1 MKKLLP
7 LLVIAVLFAAGCA
20 SSALK
25 KESEYIAFEYE
36 AMTRGAYKKVIVKQD
51 TVITISNRS
60 AAPVTKTLKKGDWN
74 ELLAELSKV
83 DLDKISELKPPS
95 TRSHVDAAL
104 AASLKVIKKDKTYQ
118 SSGFDHGNPP
128 AEIKELVEE
137 ILQVSALENKLYK

>member
-7 LLVIAVLFAAGCA
+7 LLVITLLFAAGCA

-51 TVITISNRS
+51 TVITLNSRDT
-60 AAPVTKTLKKGDWN
+60 APITTGLKKGDWN
-74 ELLAELSKV
+74 KLLSALQKV

-104 AASLKVIKKDKTYQ
+104 AANLKVIRKDKTYQ
-118 SSGFDHGNPP
+118 SNGFDHGNPP
-128 AEIKELVEE
+128 AEIKVLVEE
-137 ILQVSALENKLYK
+137 ILAVSALENK

>member
-7 LLVIAVLFAAGCA
+7 LLVITMLFAAGCA

-51 TVITISNRS
+51 TVITITGRD
-60 AAPVTKTLKKGDWN
+60 AMPITTGLKKGDWN
-74 ELLAELSKV
+74 ELLAELAKV

-104 AASLKVIKKDKTYQ
+104 AANLKVIRKNKTYQ
-118 SSGFDHGNPP
+118 SNGFDHGNPP

-137 ILQVSALENKLYK
+137 ILEVSALENKLYK

>member
-1 MKKLLP
+1 MKKLLS
-7 LLVIAVLFAAGCA
+7 LLVVTVLFAAGCA
-20 SSALK
+20 STALK

-51 TVITISNRS
+51 TVITLNSRD
-60 AAPVTKTLKKGDWN
+60 AVPVTKRLKKSDWN

-104 AASLKVIKKDKTYQ
+104 AANLKVIKKDKTYQ

-137 ILQVSALENKLYK
+137 ILEASAIENK